1 MKLLA
6 YILIG
11 LAVMAAGFVLLMA
24 ISAFLFVPIELS
36 DRLFFGTAMLAIS
49 SVLAFVARKIYV
61 RFVCQHED

>member
-1 MKLLA
+1 
-6 YILIG
+6 
-11 LAVMAAGFVLLMA
+11 MAAGFVLLMA